1 MPLGAIQ
8 KLHGRK
14 YSGKDAINIEITGV
28 IGAAMRKCRGS
39 YGGVSG
45 QLWCKNKMSC
55 LQHSTDSW
63 KIDDH
68 FAQGAVSRS

>member
-45 QLWCKNKMSC
+45 QLWGSIGAAKYRGSYGA
-55 LQHSTDSW
+55 
-63 KIDDH
+63 KIK
-68 FAQGAVSRS
+68 